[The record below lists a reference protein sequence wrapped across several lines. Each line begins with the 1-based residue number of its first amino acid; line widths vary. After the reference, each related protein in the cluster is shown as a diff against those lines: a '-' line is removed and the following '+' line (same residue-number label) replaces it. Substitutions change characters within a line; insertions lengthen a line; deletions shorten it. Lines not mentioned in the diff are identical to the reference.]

1 MSNNLESSL
10 SNINLDFSKITIK
23 ESYKIPLS
31 CLWSSIK
38 ISGNALY
45 QIACQSSENG
55 QVFISSNYG
64 IDWKNVQFLTDNNC
78 LGNFVDVAISKNGKY
93 MTVIQINGNINSCQ

>member
-31 CLWSSIK
+31 GLWSSIK

-64 IDWKNVQFLTDNNC
+64 ID
-78 LGNFVDVAISKNGKY
+78 
-93 MTVIQINGNINSCQ
+93 